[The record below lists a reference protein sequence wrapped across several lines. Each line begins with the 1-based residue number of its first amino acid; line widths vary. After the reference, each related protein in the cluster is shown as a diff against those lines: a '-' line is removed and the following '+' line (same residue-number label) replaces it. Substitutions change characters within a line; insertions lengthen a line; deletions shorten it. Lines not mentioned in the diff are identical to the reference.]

1 MGHLSNLKNPRTLL
15 RTQSFNFS
23 TTVSKNGGLQ
33 RSVSLAKPN
42 IRNGSERPFWKRKKS
57 VKDRCTCGNLL
68 FKNEFLQPSRS
79 RYVCV
84 KKCMNLV
91 VKYVV
96 QHTALFAMRCCI
108 ALFHII
114 FDRYKIPWRSGMTS
128 LDNLNQCNAQS

>member
-42 IRNGSERPFWKRKKS
+42 IRNGSERPFWKKKKS

-68 FKNEFLQPSRS
+68 FKNEFLQPTRS
-79 RYVCV
+79 RYVCA
-84 KKCMNLV
+84 KKCMNL
-91 VKYVV
+91 
-96 QHTALFAMRCCI
+96 
-108 ALFHII
+108 I
-114 FDRYKIPWRSGMTS
+114 FQI
-128 LDNLNQCNAQS
+128 

>member
-42 IRNGSERPFWKRKKS
+42 NRNGSERSFWKRKKS

-91 VKYVV
+91 SEI
-96 QHTALFAMRCCI
+96 CCTT
-108 ALFHII
+108 HC
-114 FDRYKIPWRSGMTS
+114 TV
-128 LDNLNQCNAQS
+128 CNVLLHCIVPHHL